1 MKDYKIDEALAK
13 GYSGHVYKGTNL
25 KNNEKICI
33 KVVSCDDPTEIKF
46 TKKQVCSRFL
56 SPSS

>member
-25 KNNEKICI
+25 KNKEKVCI

-46 TKKQVCSRFL
+46 TSQQVLQLFF
-56 SPSS
+56 